1 MHGGDVQRQ
10 VEQRD
15 GEQPIERRPSAGW
28 PGRFTRTARTAR
40 TARSA
45 WFGRPGRLACASPL
59 ALAAAPLLALV
70 LVVAVLLAVDPV
82 RGLTGTV
89 PVESLAVERVVLE
102 PGRIELQVRND
113 GRTDVTLAQVQV
125 NGAYWQHT
133 TDEARLGRLAG
144 TRVVVD
150 YPWEPGVPLRIALV
164 TGTGVVIDHEIDNP
178 GETLRPSGD
187 TARRLAVLG
196 LLIAPVPIAIG
207 VAWLPALRR
216 SRAAWFDAAIAFT
229 VGLLAFLVVDSA
241 AEGLDAAGDAPGVL
255 DGVGLFAVGGLGSV
269 AVLAAAGDRGRGTG
283 RLPAHGVSAVG
294 LAVLVAAGIGLHNF
308 GEGLA
313 VGAAVS
319 TGEVALGTALVVAF
333 TLHNATE
340 GLAIAG
346 PLGGAASAAPSP
358 GSGTARRSR
367 ARMAGA
373 LAGLVAVS
381 GLPVVAGLWLG
392 ALALPAGWAALAF
405 GVAAGAVAQVAWA
418 VARWLHARGA
428 ALTPLNAGAFVA
440 AVVAMYL
447 TGVLAG

>member
-1 MHGGDVQRQ
+1 MHGGDVHP

-15 GEQPIERRPSAGW
+15 GERPSERRPR
-28 PGRFTRTARTAR
+28 PGRLGRP
-40 TARSA
+40 
-45 WFGRPGRLACASPL
+45 GRPGRLARASPL

-70 LVVAVLLAVDPV
+70 LVVAVLLVVDPV
-82 RGLTGTV
+82 RAVTGTV

-102 PGRIELQVRND
+102 PGRIELRVRND

-133 TDEARLGRLAG
+133 TDEPRLGRLGG
-144 TRVVVD
+144 TRVVLD
-150 YPWEPGVPLRIALV
+150 YPWERGVPLRIALV
-164 TGTGVVIDHEIDNP
+164 TGTGVVVDHEIDNP
-178 GETLRPSGD
+178 RETLRPSGE

-207 VAWLPALRR
+207 LAWLPAVRR
-216 SRAAWFDAAIAFT
+216 SRPAWFDAAMAFT

-241 AEGLDAAGDAPGVL
+241 AEGLDAAGEAPGVL
-255 DGVGLFAVGGLGSV
+255 DGVGLFAVGALGSV
-269 AVLAAAGDRGRGTG
+269 AVLAAAGDAGRGTVRMPG
-283 RLPAHGVSAVG
+283 HGDTAVR
-294 LAVLVAAGIGLHNF
+294 LAVLVAVGIGLHNF

-313 VGAAVS
+313 VGAAIS

-346 PLGGAASAAPSP
+346 PLGGAASASP
-358 GSGTARRSR
+358 GPGVRGARRSR
-367 ARMAGA
+367 AWVVGA
-373 LAGLVAVS
+373 LAGLIAIS
-381 GLPVVAGLWLG
+381 GLPVVGGLWLG
-392 ALALPAGWAALAF
+392 GLVLPAGWAALAF

-418 VARWLHARGA
+418 VARWLHGRGA

>member
-1 MHGGDVQRQ
+1 MHGGDVHP
-10 VEQRD
+10 VEHRD
-15 GEQPIERRPSAGW
+15 GERPID
-28 PGRFTRTARTAR
+28 
-40 TARSA
+40 
-45 WFGRPGRLACASPL
+45 GRPRAGRSGRPVRLGRLARFARLSPL

-70 LVVAVLLAVDPV
+70 LVVAVLLVVDPV
-82 RGLTGTV
+82 RALTGTV

-125 NGAYWQHT
+125 NGAYWQHA
-133 TDEARLGRLAG
+133 TDEPRLGRLAG
-144 TRVVVD
+144 TRVAVD
-150 YPWEPGVPLRIALV
+150 YPWERGVPLHIALV
-164 TGTGVVIDHEIDNP
+164 TSTGVVIDHEIDNP

-187 TARRLAVLG
+187 TVRRLAVLG

-216 SRAAWFDAAIAFT
+216 SRAVWFDAAIAFT

-255 DGVGLFAVGGLGSV
+255 DGVGLFAVGALGSV
-269 AVLAAAGDRGRGTG
+269 AVLAAAGDAGRGPG
-283 RLPAHGVSAVG
+283 QVPGHGGTAVR
-294 LAVLVAAGIGLHNF
+294 LAVLVAVGIGLHNF

-313 VGAAVS
+313 VGAAIS

-346 PLGGAASAAPSP
+346 PLGGAASASSSP
-358 GSGTARRSR
+358 GTGRARRSR
-367 ARMAGA
+367 AWVVGA
-373 LAGLVAVS
+373 LAGLIAIS

-392 ALALPAGWAALAF
+392 ALALPAGWAALVF

-418 VARWLHARGA
+418 VARWLHGRGA
-428 ALTPLNAGAFVA
+428 ALTPLNAAAFVA